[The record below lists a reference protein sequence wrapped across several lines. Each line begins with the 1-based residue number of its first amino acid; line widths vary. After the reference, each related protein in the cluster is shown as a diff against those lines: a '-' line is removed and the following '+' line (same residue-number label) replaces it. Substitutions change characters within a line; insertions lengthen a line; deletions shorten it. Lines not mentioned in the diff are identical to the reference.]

1 MFKKIFKAA
10 KNLLRSPVGQ
20 IGIGLLLPQFAPQLN
35 AMSKLGG
42 IKGALGGIGA
52 YAAANP
58 MLTQA
63 GLGLATGAKPEDVL
77 RNVAYGSIGQGID
90 ALGKGNTF
98 MSGVKSGFGMTPGGM
113 TDPIVKDVAG
123 GIVDSS
129 TGRIIPGTEGQG
141 FNMQTVTGN
150 VKKPGFLEGL
160 IKKTKVITNADGSQ
174 SIVPVTD
181 FFEKY
186 GTLFKL
192 GSVGATVAAAAMS
205 DEEKEM
211 FYDPTKNPYLKSGSA
226 DKDFYENINPVY
238 AATMNQGGVMD
249 FPEKD
254 GMINGPGD
262 GQSDDIP
269 AMLSDGEFV
278 MTKQAVMA
286 AGNGNREQ
294 GTKQMY
300 DMMYSLE
307 DKAQN
312 MGIGRV

>member
-10 KNLLRSPVGQ
+10 KDLLRSPVGQ
-20 IGIGLLLPQFAPQLN
+20 IGIGLLLPGLAGVQ
-35 AMSKLGG
+35 
-42 IKGALGGIGA
+42 GAGTMANIARGIGSF
-52 YAAANP
+52 AAANP

-63 GLGLATGAKPEDVL
+63 GAGLLAGDKPENVL
-77 RNVAYGSIGQGID
+77 RNVAYGSLARGIG
-90 ALGKGNTF
+90 AMGKPEGF
-98 MSGVKSGFGMTPGGM
+98 MGGVKSGFGMTPGGM
-113 TDPIVKDVAG
+113 TDPIITPQQG
-123 GIVDSS
+123 GSFTVDGGGSIGS
-129 TGRIIPGTEGQG
+129 IGSGGT
-141 FNMQTVTGN
+141 NLSAP
-150 VKKPGFLEGL
+150 VKKSGFLEGL
-160 IKKTKVITNADGSQ
+160 INKTKVITNRDGSQ

-186 GTLFKL
+186 GTLLKL

-205 DEEKEM
+205 DEEREM

-226 DKDFYENINPVY
+226 DKDFYEDINSVY

-294 GTKQMY
+294 GTKKMY

>member
-10 KNLLRSPVGQ
+10 KDLVRSPVGQ
-20 IGIGLLLPQFAPQLN
+20 LGIGLLLPGLGPTFG

-42 IKGALGGIGA
+42 IKGTLGGIGA
-52 YAAANP
+52 FAAANP

-63 GLGLATGAKPEDVL
+63 GLGLVAGAKPEDVL
-77 RNVAYGSIGQGID
+77 RNVAYGTAMGGIQNIGRG
-90 ALGKGNTF
+90 GTF
-98 MSGVKSGFGMTPGGM
+98 MEGVQGSLGMNPAIANQVDVGGSSAMSRPTMGQAGVEATQEVAKPGVLKS
-113 TDPIVKDVAG
+113 IA
-123 GIVDSS
+123 DSLIN
-129 TGRIIPGTEGQG
+129 REKLNP
-141 FNMQTVTGN
+141 VTG
-150 VKKPGFLEGL
+150 EMM
-160 IKKTKVITNADGSQ
+160 
-174 SIVPVTD
+174 PVTD

-186 GTLFKL
+186 SPLLKIGA
-192 GSVGATVAAAAMS
+192 VGASVLSAVLS
-205 DEEKEM
+205 DEEQRLL
-211 FYDPTKNPYLKSGSA
+211 YDPTKNPYLPSGGR
-226 DKDFYENINPVY
+226 DKAFFEDINPLY

-249 FPEKD
+249 FPEKE

-286 AGNGNREQ
+286 AGNGDRDE

-300 DMMYSLE
+300 SMMNNLE
-307 DKAQN
+307 ERAEN

>member
-1 MFKKIFKAA
+1 MFKKIFSAA

-20 IGIGLLLPQFAPQLN
+20 IGIGLLLPQFAGAQ
-35 AMSKLGG
+35 G
-42 IKGALGGIGA
+42 ILGGIGSFA
-52 YAAANP
+52 KANP

-63 GLGLATGAKPEDVL
+63 AAGLLSGDKSENVL
-77 RNVAYGSIGQGID
+77 RNVAYGSLARGIGAMGTPE
-90 ALGKGNTF
+90 GF
-98 MSGVKSGFGMTPGGM
+98 MGGVKRGFGMTPAGM
-113 TDPIVKDVAG
+113 TDSITITNPELAG
-123 GIVDSS
+123 Q
-129 TGRIIPGTEGQG
+129 TGVT
-141 FNMQTVTGN
+141 QTITPPADI
-150 VKKPGFLEGL
+150 KKPGFLQSL

-174 SIVPVTD
+174 SVVPVTD

-186 GTLFKL
+186 GTLLKL

-205 DEEKEM
+205 DEEKEF
-211 FYDPTKNPYLKSGSA
+211 FYDPNKNPYLKSGSA
-226 DKDFYENINPVY
+226 DKDFFEDINPY
-238 AATMNQGGVMD
+238 YSMNKGGGVMD

-286 AGNGNREQ
+286 AGNGNRNE
-294 GTKQMY
+294 GTKKMY
-300 DMMYSLE
+300 DIMNSLQN
-307 DKAQN
+307 KARN

>member
-10 KNLLRSPVGQ
+10 KDLLRSPVGQ
-20 IGIGLLLPQFAPQLN
+20 IGIGLLLPQFAPQLS

-77 RNVAYGSIGQGID
+77 RNVAYGSLARGIE
-90 ALGKGNTF
+90 ALGTPEGF
-98 MSGVKSGFGMTPGGM
+98 MGGVKSGFGMTPGGM
-113 TDPIVKDVAG
+113 TDPKIYAP
-123 GIVDSS
+123 DSGTMRDS
-129 TGRIIPGTEGQG
+129 LAPPPDIKNPGLLDSIK
-141 FNMQTVTGN
+141 NS
-150 VKKPGFLEGL
+150 L
-160 IKKTKVITNADGSQ
+160 IKTEKVITNKDGSQ

-186 GTLFKL
+186 GTLLKL

-205 DEEKEM
+205 DEERDL

-226 DKDFYENINPVY
+226 DKDFYEDINPIY

-294 GTKQMY
+294 GTKKMY